1 MIIKHPLDQCVNVG
15 SLDDLDS
22 QGRLSLDLIMTMIGD
37 MRFRADRIEGTC
49 ARYFLLVDL
58 SVLRSLCASAHLDC
72 DKVRHYIRRFDTTD
86 TQESGPSPDV
96 PQADFHFPIENNEP
110 SSGQEFLSRTRLDSD
125 PQAEQTARLIEAG
138 CPSPLH
144 GWQRML
150 IFDFSEFVPRSATLL
165 RLAGFFRLSTI
176 NPEP

>member
-1 MIIKHPLDQCVNVG
+1 MIIKHPLDQCVNFG

-72 DKVRHYIRRFDTTD
+72 DKVRHHILRFDTTD
-86 TQESGPSPDV
+86 SQESVPTPDV
-96 PQADFHFPIENNEP
+96 PQTDFHFPIENNEP
-110 SSGQEFLSRTRLDSD
+110 SSGQEFLSRTRLHSD
-125 PQAEQTARLIEAG
+125 PQTEQTARWIEAG
-138 CPSPLH
+138 CRSPLYC
-144 GWQRML
+144 WQRMRV
-150 IFDFSEFVPRSATLL
+150 FDFSEFVPRSATLL
-165 RLAGFFRLSTI
+165 RLAGFFHLSPI
-176 NPEP
+176 NFEP